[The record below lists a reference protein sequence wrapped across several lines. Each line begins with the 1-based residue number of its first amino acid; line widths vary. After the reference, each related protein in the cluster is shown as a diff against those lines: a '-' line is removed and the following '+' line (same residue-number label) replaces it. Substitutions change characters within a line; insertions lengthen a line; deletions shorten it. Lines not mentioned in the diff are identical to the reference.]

1 MSEKL
6 ICPNCAEEVEDNYDV
21 CWNCQTTINITSK
34 NVKEDLSIPESDKI
48 REKEFVKVDGI
59 KIIYAGKALIRIFY
73 TMLITVVLGII
84 ATITLLAID
93 NYTLIR
99 NVTSWIIV
107 VGLLSNVIILFNIY
121 YAGKDLKESVK
132 TAE

>member
-6 ICPNCAEEVEDNYDV
+6 ICPNCGEEVEDNFEI
-21 CWNCQTTINITSK
+21 CWNCQAKIDIQRKKIKDNINPETDKK
-34 NVKEDLSIPESDKI
+34 NE
-48 REKEFVKVDGI
+48 REFVKVDGI

-73 TMLITVVLGII
+73 TMLITIIIGII
-84 ATITLLAID
+84 ATITLLVID
-93 NYTLIR
+93 NYTFIK
-99 NVTSWIIV
+99 NVTSWIIA